1 MLLDN
6 LWFAQSIGLLACL
19 VGATAFLQRQDSKL
33 RLHLTLNGTL
43 MGLHFLLLGS
53 SVAAINCLLCAV
65 RNWVSGYYRGLGV
78 MLLFLALAWTLVIPQ
93 ISHPVQILTLVG
105 TTLSTFALFRLEG
118 ITLRLCMLSSTICW
132 LTHNIWAG
140 SLGGILQE
148 SIFFVINGHTILGLY
163 RARPQAAQETAKAGQ
178 EKS

>member
-1 MLLDN
+1 MLLDS

-19 VGATAFLQRQDSKL
+19 VGATAFMQRQDSKL
-33 RLHLTLNGTL
+33 RVQLTLNGTL

-78 MLLFLALAWTLVIPQ
+78 MLLFLALAWLLVIPR
-93 ISHPVQILTLVG
+93 IEHPVQMLTLLG
-105 TTLSTFALFRLEG
+105 TTLSTFALFRLNG
-118 ITLRLCMLSSTICW
+118 IALRLCMLSSTLCW

-140 SLGGILQE
+140 SIGGILQE
-148 SIFFVINGHTILGLY
+148 SIFFVINGYTILKLY
-163 RARPQAAQETAKAGQ
+163 QAAPQDIEG
-178 EKS
+178 